1 MHTVTNEAKNNASKR
16 SANATANTIKMKT
29 AEAKENQSFVDSVI
43 ENVTTATVEEVAEVN
58 ETVNTVETPNQ
69 EPTATVET
77 VAEVIQTIETPA
89 EEVKPVP
96 TFQELRDKGKTLFM
110 LGDKWEEV
118 KGKQEQ
124 LRSFKLTHQ
133 HEQAKIV
140 LSDAEGKTFA
150 SSNPKAI
157 AKFIEFCSEQFENTL
172 SELETEIRKIS

>member
-43 ENVTTATVEEVAEVN
+43 ENVTTATVEEVAEV
-58 ETVNTVETPNQ
+58 
-69 EPTATVET
+69 
-77 VAEVIQTIETPA
+77 IQTTETQA
-89 EEVKPVP
+89 EEVKPVL

-124 LRSFKLTHQ
+124 LRSFRLTHQ
-133 HEQAKIV
+133 NEQAKIV
-140 LSDAEGKTFA
+140 LSDAEGRTFA